1 MITVTDFPNLQ
12 ISEQLF
18 HVPGQ
23 AISGGFTTGGARVSS
38 PEPGGYGVLEL
49 KPSLHV
55 QEVNNPFHSWI
66 MSAVNGEV
74 FRVKLTQTPQLI
86 SDPSFIPSILTS
98 PWDDGT
104 PFDDQSFWDNS
115 PRSFNSVFTEQSLN
129 GSSRMVIASA
139 GLGQLLKPGHLIG
152 HGDHTYI
159 VDKVEYIA
167 GEAELIV
174 KPPVRSQINIGDPV
188 EFTPYFTGSIRN
200 ASEIRSS
207 FAIANNRHHELG
219 TIIFDEVVL

>member
-1 MITVTDFPNLQ
+1 MITVTDFPDLQ

-23 AISGGFTTGGARVSS
+23 AISGGFTTGGARISS

-55 QEVNNPFHSWI
+55 REVNNPFHSWI

-104 PFDDQSFWDNS
+104 PFDDGSFWDNS
-115 PRSFNSVFTEQSLN
+115 PRSFNSAFTEQSLN
-129 GSSRMVIASA
+129 GSSQMTIDAS
-139 GLGQLLKPGHLIG
+139 GLNGLLKPGHVIG
-152 HGDHTYI
+152 HDDHAYI
-159 VDKVEYIA
+159 VIAVEYVGVNA
-167 GEAELIV
+167 LLTV

-200 ASEIRSS
+200 ANEIRSS